1 MVIYYKVTDTE
12 SEVNLMVYQLVNV
25 NKIKT
30 VREDLGI
37 SIEEMSKRMGFA
49 SYQGYYKKEA
59 GLRQF
64 SANDI
69 SKISAILNL
78 SYNDIFFD
86 PSITKKVIKVEN
98 NDRLSDQ
105 TQSAL

>member
-1 MVIYYKVTDTE
+1 
-12 SEVNLMVYQLVNV
+12 MVYQLVNV

-30 VREDLGI
+30 VRENLGI

-49 SYQGYYKKEA
+49 SYQGYYKKEV

-64 SANDI
+64 SATDI

-86 PSITKKVIKVEN
+86 PLVTEKVINKDN
-98 NDRLSDQ
+98 NNQPSDQ
-105 TQSAL
+105 TRLA